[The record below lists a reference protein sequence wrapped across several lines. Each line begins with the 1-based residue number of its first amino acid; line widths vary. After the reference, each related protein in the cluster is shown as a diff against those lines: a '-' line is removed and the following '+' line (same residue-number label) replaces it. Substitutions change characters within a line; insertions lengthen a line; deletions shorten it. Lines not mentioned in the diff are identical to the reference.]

1 MISGVYKITCL
12 KNNRVYVG
20 QSLDIERRL
29 RQHFNSLNNLSYRH
43 HSERLQEDWNKYG
56 EGQFIASIVE
66 CCPANMLEEREKYW
80 IKYWN
85 TFYLNKKGYNM
96 TEGGQWGNAPRKL
109 SDLAIQEIQN
119 LLIKGD
125 YSLKDIA
132 QEYNVSLS
140 CISDINTGRTWKK
153 NEYVYPL
160 HPKSIKNTIL
170 SLEELDRTIQL
181 LLNTKLN
188 YSEIAKTMEVPEY
201 TVGSINRGEHSL
213 CKKTS
218 YNFPIRK
225 PVQKGTYQNKI
236 TEKQVLEIIFDLIY
250 SNLTNKELGKK
261 YGVHYNT
268 IGFISQGKIWKDIT
282 SCFILPIKKNKEINK
297 SCYKNFMV

>member
-1 MISGVYKITCL
+1 MGLIYKYTNKINGKAYIGQTT
-12 KNNRVYVG
+12 
-20 QSLDIERRL
+20 QSLEK
-29 RQHFNSLNNLSYRH
+29 RH
-43 HSERLQEDWNKYG
+43 KRHLADSQVDDLYFHRALKKYG
-56 EGQFIASIVE
+56 IENFT
-66 CCPANMLEEREKYW
+66 LEILEDNIEKEYLDEREKYW